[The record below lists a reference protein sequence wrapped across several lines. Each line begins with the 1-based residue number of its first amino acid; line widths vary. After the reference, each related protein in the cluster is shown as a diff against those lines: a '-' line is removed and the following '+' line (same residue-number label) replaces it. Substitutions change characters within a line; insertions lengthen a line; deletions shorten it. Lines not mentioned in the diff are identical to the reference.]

1 MLIVLIVAFV
11 FVMIYS
17 SKQADGTL
25 GNDVAQIIRKAHLGK
40 LQVGKHA
47 GQYVSK
53 GVLSENELRY
63 PLTECTI
70 NQMNDCSV
78 IHKNDVICSI
88 VKSKFG
94 SKKGQVVLSL
104 SISFEGVLID
114 GNPISIEIKNKYI
127 TAYVVNDKIRG
138 WTLDRI
144 SN

>member
-1 MLIVLIVAFV
+1 MIIVLIVAFV

-17 SKQADGTL
+17 GKQADGTL

-40 LQVGKHA
+40 LLTGEWA

-53 GVLSENELRY
+53 GVLTETELRY

-70 NQMNDCSV
+70 KQMNDCSV
-78 IHKNDVICSI
+78 VIKNDVLCRM
-88 VKSKFG
+88 VTSKFG

-138 WTLDRI
+138 WTLNRI
-144 SN
+144 SD